1 MWDQAPTPA
10 AQNQPLLK
18 GSTGFMKCALLPK
31 GSCLI
36 TGPSAVDNSSVFM
49 VMTEE
54 SNLQPVAGK
63 FRATQGWLGRRAGF
77 IDGLGSWRLC
87 GRNLVNGS
95 LGPLPPDSAISPYS
109 PASAP
114 MVSFFFSLCPPP
126 PPPLSFGVN
135 VGVTRAF
142 ENAVEGKV
150 VGLTQ
155 APPNPFPLHSLYG
168 SCPISSGVS
177 FSVRDRCKRRLGLR
191 AGALTTQSHGL
202 ASKVT
207 RELLMG
213 SSPIGLWC
221 CFKGAK
227 GRLLTA
233 LPRSQI
239 RPCRNH
245 PVAWCSVGK
254 LRLPAVATLCNPNC
268 TPFSWER

>member
-1 MWDQAPTPA
+1 MVWAPGGCVGGI
-10 AQNQPLLK
+10 LL
-18 GSTGFMKCALLPK
+18 M
-31 GSCLI
+31 
-36 TGPSAVDNSSVFM
+36 
-49 VMTEE
+49 
-54 SNLQPVAGK
+54 
-63 FRATQGWLGRRAGF
+63 
-77 IDGLGSWRLC
+77 
-87 GRNLVNGS
+87 
-95 LGPLPPDSAISPYS
+95 GPLGHCLLTLPYLLIHLPQLLWFPS
-109 PASAP
+109 
-114 MVSFFFSLCPPP
+114 PP

-150 VGLTQ
+150 VGLTR